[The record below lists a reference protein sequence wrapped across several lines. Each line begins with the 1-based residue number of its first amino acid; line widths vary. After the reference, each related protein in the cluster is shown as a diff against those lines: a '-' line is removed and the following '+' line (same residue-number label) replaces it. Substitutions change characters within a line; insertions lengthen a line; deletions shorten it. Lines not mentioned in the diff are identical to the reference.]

1 MEDFTFRSKSIDVE
15 KIMDEIRSR
24 IREKRGVDYTEA
36 QIRELAHVKLDKF
49 LDSEQVRSGLQE
61 HYQREHSAGRM
72 FQPPPGNFA
81 FEDDTIYA
89 SSQGLRGRLISM
101 SRRLLNPVLRMM
113 FNPRPIVDVLQKQ
126 SEINA
131 HSARRFA
138 RHAELDAIKY
148 EVLNNL
154 VVGITRLGIDTK
166 NQGMRLESLTS
177 RLDFD
182 EQRAR
187 ALEKVV
193 QYRPGA
199 TTPAQDATG
208 EEAATSE
215 DTASGQGGGGDAA
228 RRRRRRRRRTRP
240 SSAPGD
246 SGPIESGRDTEG
258 SQKPTSSSGAADD
271 DDETG

>member
-1 MEDFTFRSKSIDVE
+1 MEDFTFRSTAIDVE
-15 KIMDEIRSR
+15 KIMDEIRTR

-36 QIRELAHVKLDKF
+36 QIRELAQVKLDKF
-49 LDSEQVRSGLQE
+49 LDSEQVRSGLHE
-61 HYQREHSAGRM
+61 HYQQERSAGHM

-81 FEDDTIYA
+81 FEDETIYA
-89 SSQGLRGRLISM
+89 SSPGLRGRLIGM

-131 HSARRFA
+131 HSARQFA
-138 RHAELDAIKY
+138 RQDERDALRF

-154 VVGITRLGIDTK
+154 VVAITRLAIDSK
-166 NQGMRLESLTS
+166 NQRMRLEALAS

-193 QYRPGA
+193 QYQPAA
-199 TTPAQDATG
+199 TKPVEDATG
-208 EEAATSE
+208 EDAQS
-215 DTASGQGGGGDAA
+215 GGGGDAA
-228 RRRRRRRRRTRP
+228 RRRRRRRRR
-240 SSAPGD
+240 
-246 SGPIESGRDTEG
+246 
-258 SQKPTSSSGAADD
+258 
-271 DDETG
+271 

>member
-1 MEDFTFRSKSIDVE
+1 MENFTFRSQSIDVE

-36 QIRELAHVKLDKF
+36 QIRELAQAKLDRF
-49 LDSEQVRSGLQE
+49 LDPEQVRSGLQE
-61 HYQREHSAGRM
+61 HYQQERSAGHM
-72 FQPPPGNFA
+72 FQPPPGNIFI
-81 FEDDTIYA
+81 EHETIYA
-89 SSQGLRGRLISM
+89 TVPGLRGRLISM
-101 SRRLLNPVLRMM
+101 SRRLLNPFMRMM
-113 FNPRPIVDVLQKQ
+113 FNPWPGVDVFHKQ

-131 HSARRFA
+131 YNARHFA
-138 RHAELDAIKY
+138 RHSELDALKY

-154 VVGITRLGIDTK
+154 VVAVTRLAIDSK
-166 NQGMRLESLTS
+166 NQRMRLEALAS

-199 TTPAQDATG
+199 TRPAEDATP
-208 EEAATSE
+208 E
-215 DTASGQGGGGDAA
+215 DAASGHGGGGDAA
-228 RRRRRRRRRTRP
+228 RRRRRRRRRGRP
-240 SSAPGD
+240 STAPGD
-246 SGPIESGRDTEG
+246 TGGIESGRDTEG
-258 SQKPTSSSGAADD
+258 SQKPPSSSGPADD

>member
-24 IREKRGVDYTEA
+24 ILEKRGVDYTEA
-36 QIRELAHVKLDKF
+36 QIRELAQAKLEKF
-49 LDSEQVRSGLQE
+49 LDPEQVRSGLQE
-61 HYQREHSAGRM
+61 HYQREHSTGRM

-81 FEDDTIYA
+81 FEDETIYA
-89 SSQGLRGRLISM
+89 SSPGLRGRLISM

-148 EVLNNL
+148 EVLNNM
-154 VVGITRLGIDTK
+154 VVAITRLAIDTK
-166 NQGMRLESLTS
+166 NQGMRLESLAS
-177 RLDFD
+177 RLDLD

-199 TTPAQDATG
+199 TTPAEDVTG
-208 EEAATSE
+208 E
-215 DTASGQGGGGDAA
+215 DTASEQGGGGDAA

-240 SSAPGD
+240 STASGD
-246 SGPIESGRDTEG
+246 SGAIESGRDTEG
-258 SQKPTSSSGAADD
+258 SQKPPSSSGAAAD